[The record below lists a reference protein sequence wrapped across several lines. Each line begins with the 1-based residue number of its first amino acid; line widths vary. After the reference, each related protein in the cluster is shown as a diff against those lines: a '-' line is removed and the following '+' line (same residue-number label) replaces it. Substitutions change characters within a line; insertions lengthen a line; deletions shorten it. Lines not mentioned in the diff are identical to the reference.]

1 MWWRQENYHLG
12 DPKSPD
18 APPPREE
25 QEADYWAA
33 MNAVAAAPP
42 PPPPPPA
49 SKDRA
54 KFWNI
59 LDWHKADGSKRP
71 PDMVSADQS
80 CSSCVLECTRG
91 MCVCVCV
98 SSEALVF
105 PYTCCVSLG

>member
-1 MWWRQENYHLG
+1 
-12 DPKSPD
+12 
-18 APPPREE
+18 
-25 QEADYWAA
+25 

-71 PDMVSADQS
+71 PDMVRADQS
-80 CSSCVLECTRG
+80 CVCGTICALVARAGRPAAHPPFWECTRGTRG
-91 MCVCVCV
+91 MCVYVCVYVCVC
-98 SSEALVF
+98 SEALVF
-105 PYTCCVSLG
+105 LY